1 MFTSAP
7 PGPTLPT
14 SEHGVPSAFTHGGG
28 GAGSAM
34 AIGAAA
40 IEAAATPANKMGV
53 IFVSFT
59 IMRFG
64 YHGRRLT
71 KPLARLTTQRRACVS
86 ARRHA
91 ATCVH
96 FRHARGSSG
105 T

>member
-64 YHGRRLT
+64 YHDRRLT
-71 KPLARLTTQRRACVS
+71 KPLARLTTQTASVRVCPPTRRNLRAFPS
-86 ARRHA
+86 R
-91 ATCVH
+91 
-96 FRHARGSSG
+96 SP
-105 T
+105 